1 MSIDLEDRSASSEAL
16 SDAQWK
22 PRGTRPPRSGRFG
35 SRTDITSAPRFVSI
49 PFGHAALVFSEPPPA
64 WSYDLL
70 TGISKLG
77 ELEEGWDSY
86 GARPVDPNCAVAAV
100 GLVFS
105 LLGPSTPKPYIVP
118 TNRGGLQLEW
128 HRNGI
133 DLEIE
138 IQSPS
143 RLQVTFQDERT
154 EEEIELTL
162 TGNLRP
168 LVHLVDRLK
177 AGA

>member
-1 MSIDLEDRSASSEAL
+1 MSIDLEDRPASSEAL
-16 SDAQWK
+16 SDAQWR

-35 SRTDITSAPRFVSI
+35 SRTDITSAPRLVSI
-49 PFGHAALVFSEPPPA
+49 PFGHDALVFSEPPPA
-64 WSYDLL
+64 WSRDLL
-70 TGISKLG
+70 AGISKLG

-100 GLVFS
+100 GLLFF
-105 LLGPSTPKPYIVP
+105 LLGPNTPKPYIVP
-118 TNRGGLQLEW
+118 TNRGGLQFEW

-138 IQSPS
+138 IRSPS

-154 EEEIELTL
+154 EEETELAL

-168 LVHLVDRLK
+168 LLRLMERLE
-177 AGA
+177 AEV